1 VAVLGDDEL
10 GPQGED
16 LASTRSDHDRS
27 QGGVKVDSR
36 SLLRRAVG
44 ATRPVDLRRVVVAG
58 AVQGDERGVVDSVK
72 LLQAVSVALAPIP
85 ALA

>member
-1 VAVLGDDEL
+1 
-10 GPQGED
+10 
-16 LASTRSDHDRS
+16 
-27 QGGVKVDSR
+27 
-36 SLLRRAVG
+36 
-44 ATRPVDLRRVVVAG
+44 VVAG